1 MIWKGNMIWKKVKK
15 LIIPFM
21 FVKFLIF
28 LFFIFG
34 NDRVSIS
41 RDINYSSDYQT
52 EFDNDSI
59 VQKRTKLIRIV
70 RNEKEPGISIKL
82 RGKKN
87 NNSFSEKEGEII
99 KPIVD

>member
-1 MIWKGNMIWKKVKK
+1 MKK

-21 FVKFLIF
+21 FVKFVIF

-41 RDINYSSDYQT
+41 RDINYSTVYQT
-52 EFDNDSI
+52 EFDNDSL

-70 RNEKEPGISIKL
+70 RNENQPGISIKL

-87 NNSFSEKEGEII
+87 NNFFRENEGEII

>member
-15 LIIPFM
+15 LVIPFM
-21 FVKFLIF
+21 FVKFVIF

-41 RDINYSSDYQT
+41 RDINYSTGYQT

-59 VQKRTKLIRIV
+59 VQKRTKFIRIV
-70 RNEKEPGISIKL
+70 RNENQPGISIKL

-87 NNSFSEKEGEII
+87 NNSFRENEGEII

>member
-1 MIWKGNMIWKKVKK
+1 MIWKANLIWKKVKK
-15 LIIPFM
+15 LIIPLM
-21 FVKFLIF
+21 FVKFVIF

-41 RDINYSSDYQT
+41 RDINYSTGYQT

-70 RNEKEPGISIKL
+70 RNENQPGISIKL

-87 NNSFSEKEGEII
+87 NNSFREKEGEIF

>member
-15 LIIPFM
+15 LVIPFM

-28 LFFIFG
+28 IFFIFG

-41 RDINYSSDYQT
+41 RDINYNIGYQT
-52 EFDNDSI
+52 EFENDSI

-70 RNEKEPGISIKL
+70 RNENQPGISIKL

-87 NNSFSEKEGEII
+87 NNSFREKEGEII